1 MAYQRAL
8 WKSGLTYEQVCEQCH
23 TRVRYTDDKLDYR
36 PWFADGFVY
45 CPNCQKPLRHN
56 EKFAIN
62 NKFKEE
68 PIDIVDEVKVSETGA
83 VNEMFCPE
91 CGKKFNDGDRFC
103 SNCGRKRM

>member
-68 PIDIVDEVKVSETGA
+68 PIDIVDEVKVSETGTF
-83 VNEMFCPE
+83 NEMFCPE

-103 SNCGRKRM
+103 CNCGRKRM